1 MSDRYTKIVLTVIA
15 AALLGHLAPYVM
27 TGAQAQMGQSCGS
40 RPDRP
45 CFVAFS
51 VLDKYGQYFE
61 HCDIRKPC
69 MQVVTAP

>member
-27 TGAQAQMGQSCGS
+27 TGAQAQMGQACGS
-40 RPDRP
+40 RADRP

-51 VLDKYGQYFE
+51 VLDSYGQSFE
-61 HCDIRKPC
+61 YCDIRKPC
-69 MQVVTAP
+69 MKVVTAP